1 MKRAV
6 WIAFVWCVAIGATV
20 LLMSTVLPWAGANG
34 YAGAVIQNNYAVEN
48 DASALF
54 WTESERTLEILA
66 QVDAHRRNHDN

>member
-1 MKRAV
+1 MKRAA
-6 WIAFVWCVAIGATV
+6 WIALVWCIAIGATV
-20 LLMSTVLPWAGANG
+20 MLMSIVLPWAGTNG

-66 QVDAHRRNHDN
+66 HIERQERDRAE

>member
-1 MKRAV
+1 MRRAIQIALV
-6 WIAFVWCVAIGATV
+6 WGVAIGVTV

-66 QVDAHRRNHDN
+66 HVDEHRRNHGN